1 MGISGGGLEGLTSQ
15 PASVTGL
22 GIWKYRTEITAPPA
36 SGQVRFNNADP
47 TLATEMYIHEIN
59 QDGLDVS
66 NFFARLSPNEG
77 TIYLQDRGNADNY
90 FVIGITSDTDSGVY
104 RTIVIATIVLQ
115 GDEPSQ
121 NSDMALVL
129 T

>member
-59 QDGLDVS
+59 KDGLDVS
-66 NFFARLSPNEG
+66 AFFARLSPNEG

-104 RTIVIATIVLQ
+104 RTIVIDTIILQ
-115 GDEPSQ
+115 GDEPRQ
-121 NSDMALVL
+121 NQDMALVL